1 MLIDYKNCV
10 ELIRACHDM
19 TPKKILHIGAHT
31 GEEAGPYQANG
42 AEQVIW
48 FEANESLIPALQAHL
63 QTVPLN
69 QQIIPAALWDSD
81 TKLKFKITNNPQSSS
96 FFDLEDHAKFYP
108 QITVSEEREI
118 QAYRLESLLDATP
131 RQMMFSDFEFI
142 NIDTQGAELAI
153 LKGMGKY
160 LHQPSVK
167 AIYLEINR
175 QELYKEIPLVA
186 EIYAFLQP
194 YHFYRIKSKW
204 TTEGWGDAIYIRSN
218 ES

>member
-131 RQMMFSDFEFI
+131 RQVMFSDFEFI

-175 QELYKEIPLVA
+175 QELYKKIPLVA
-186 EIYAFLQP
+186 EIDAFLQP
-194 YHFYRIKSKW
+194 HHFYRIKSKW

>member
-1 MLIDYKNCV
+1 
-10 ELIRACHDM
+10 
-19 TPKKILHIGAHT
+19 
-31 GEEAGPYQANG
+31 
-42 AEQVIW
+42 VIW

-131 RQMMFSDFEFI
+131 RQVMFSDFEFI

-160 LHQPSVK
+160 LSQPSVK

-175 QELYKEIPLVA
+175 QELYKEIPLVD
-186 EIYAFLQP
+186 EIDAFLQP
-194 YHFYRIKSKW
+194 HHFYRIKSKW

>member
-131 RQMMFSDFEFI
+131 RQVMFSDFEFI

-186 EIYAFLQP
+186 EIDAFLQP
-194 YHFYRIKSKW
+194 HHFYRIKSKW
-204 TTEGWGDAIYIRSN
+204 TTEGWGDAIYIHSN

>member
-1 MLIDYKNCV
+1 
-10 ELIRACHDM
+10 
-19 TPKKILHIGAHT
+19 
-31 GEEAGPYQANG
+31 
-42 AEQVIW
+42 
-48 FEANESLIPALQAHL
+48 
-63 QTVPLN
+63 
-69 QQIIPAALWDSD
+69 
-81 TKLKFKITNNPQSSS
+81 
-96 FFDLEDHAKFYP
+96 
-108 QITVSEEREI
+108 
-118 QAYRLESLLDATP
+118 
-131 RQMMFSDFEFI
+131 MFSDFEFI

-186 EIYAFLQP
+186 EIDAFLQP

>member
-19 TPKKILHIGAHT
+19 TPNKILHIGAHT

-42 AEQVIW
+42 AEHVIW

-186 EIYAFLQP
+186 EIDAFLEP
-194 YHFYRIKSKW
+194 HNFYRIKSKW

>member
-42 AEQVIW
+42 AEHLIW

-131 RQMMFSDFEFI
+131 RQVMFSDFEFI

-186 EIYAFLQP
+186 EIDAFLQP

>member
-10 ELIRACHDM
+10 ELIRACHGI

-131 RQMMFSDFEFI
+131 RQVMFSDFEFI

-160 LHQPSVK
+160 LSQPSVK

-175 QELYKEIPLVA
+175 QELYKEIPLVD
-186 EIYAFLQP
+186 EIDAFLQP
-194 YHFYRIKSKW
+194 HHFYRIKSKW
-204 TTEGWGDAIYIRSN
+204 TTEGWGDAIYLRSN

>member
-131 RQMMFSDFEFI
+131 RPVMFSDFEFI

-186 EIYAFLQP
+186 EIDAFLQLH
-194 YHFYRIKSKW
+194 HFYRIKSKW

>member
-1 MLIDYKNCV
+1 MLIEYKNCV
-10 ELIRACHDM
+10 ELIRACHGM

-31 GEEAGPYQANG
+31 GEEAGPYQVNG

-131 RQMMFSDFEFI
+131 RQVMFSDFEFI

-160 LHQPSVK
+160 LSQPSVK

-175 QELYKEIPLVA
+175 QELYKEIPLVD
-186 EIYAFLQP
+186 EIDAFLQP
-194 YHFYRIKSKW
+194 HHFYRIKSKW

>member
-31 GEEAGPYQANG
+31 GEEAGPYQTNG

-131 RQMMFSDFEFI
+131 RQVMFSDFEFI

-186 EIYAFLQP
+186 EIDAFLQP
-194 YHFYRIKSKW
+194 HHFYRIKSKW

>member
-10 ELIRACHDM
+10 ELIHACHDLI
-19 TPKKILHIGAHT
+19 PKKILHIGAHT
-31 GEEAGPYQANG
+31 GEEASPYQTNG
-42 AEQVIW
+42 AEHVIW

-131 RQMMFSDFEFI
+131 RQVMFSDFEFI

-160 LHQPSVK
+160 LYQPSVK

-175 QELYKEIPLVA
+175 QELYKAIPLVT
-186 EIYAFLQP
+186 EIDAFLQP
-194 YHFYRIKSKW
+194 HHFYRIKSKW
-204 TTEGWGDAIYIRSN
+204 TTEGWGDAVYLRSK